1 MKYLSIMLI
10 LILTSCSL
18 NKDSTYWNEDSFKNS
33 IQSNKPSKISN
44 INTNFRTMTFEEFDF
59 FLQDYSEKADYPE
72 IND

>member
-59 FLQDYSEKADYPE
+59 FLQDYSK
-72 IND
+72 

>member
-59 FLQDYSEKADYPE
+59 FLQDYSKKTDYPE

>member
-1 MKYLSIMLI
+1 MKYLSIILI
-10 LILTSCSL
+10 LIVTSCSL

-59 FLQDYSEKADYPE
+59 FLQDYSKKADYPE

>member
-1 MKYLSIMLI
+1 MKYFSIIII